1 MGQGAAPQEAR
12 ILARAGRLAQARAM
26 ALASKRDFGTLR
38 TAQIVNAGMA
48 ELLAVPS
55 DAEKAETLARIVLGA
70 FDDYY
75 VRSRKIPW
83 LAKRAFETRDWP
95 GAIELSQERLAIFSV
110 SIDKIVPILTR
121 ALGGAGTGKGTG
133 DGKGDG
139 GGFWDAVEARYRAL
153 AARRYEADLALAYLA
168 SVRRRVHEDVWDP
181 AGHRAR
187 APAPGRPDFL
197 RDFEAPGR
205 MTARLAEAILK
216 VPAIEAPFRDLASDA
231 ERVAARINAELEIG
245 AGRALIRVE
254 VVEAGFYRNRGA
266 YIVGAVEIEVAGG
279 GEGGAP
285 AGRTIGPLALALLHS
300 EGGVEVDA
308 VILREATL
316 RHIFSSTLANF
327 HVTVGAYHELVD
339 YLHGLMPARPR
350 GMHYSTVGYNHIG
363 KLAVIEQI
371 TRGLARGK
379 ERLDHAPG
387 PRGSVAMAMT
397 SPAIQY
403 VLKVI
408 RDTPSDQY
416 KWGAFAG
423 VDSVLAKYDR
433 VHEQNRSG
441 SMLDNIIYS
450 NLSMP
455 RALFAPA
462 FLDEMRAMAGGC
474 VSAEGETVF
483 FRHLIVQHKMV
494 PVPLYLESCTRQE
507 AELVVIRLGQCIRN
521 NAATNVFNKDLDGRN
536 YGVSDLRFVYLFDY
550 DAVETLTEVKVRT
563 NTGREDGEED
573 IPEWFFEDG
582 IVFLPEELEAHLRLP
597 ERDLVRLFRAAHGE
611 LLTLDYWT
619 RMQGW
624 LREGRVPRVRT
635 YPRSCQLDLDDPVGN
650 LTLIEAR

>member
-1 MGQGAAPQEAR
+1 M
-12 ILARAGRLAQARAM
+12 AQ
-26 ALASKRDFGTLR
+26 ASKRDFGTLR

-48 ELLAVPS
+48 ELLAAPS
-55 DAEKAETLARIVLGA
+55 EAEKAETLARIILGA

-75 VRSRKIPW
+75 VRSRKIPR

-95 GAIELSQERLAIFSV
+95 GAIELSQERIAIFSV
-110 SIDKIVPILTR
+110 SIDKIVPILMR
-121 ALGGAGTGKGTG
+121 ALGGEAARRGRGA
-133 DGKGDG
+133 
-139 GGFWDAVEARYRAL
+139 FWDAVEAGFRGL
-153 AARRYEADLALAYLA
+153 VARRYEADLALAYLA

-181 AGHRAR
+181 ASHRPR
-187 APAPGRPDFL
+187 EPAGGRPAFL

-205 MTARLAEAILK
+205 MTAALAEAILA
-216 VPAIEAPFRDLASDA
+216 VPEIEAPFRDLAGDA

-245 AGRALIRVE
+245 PVRPLTRIE

-266 YIVGAVEIEVAGG
+266 YIVGALEVGG
-279 GEGGAP
+279 V
-285 AGRTIGPLALALLHS
+285 RSPLALALLHR
-300 EGGVEVDA
+300 EDGVEVDA
-308 VILREATL
+308 VILRQATL

-327 HVTVGAYHELVD
+327 HVTVEAYHELVD
-339 YLHGLMPARPR
+339 YLHTLMPARPR
-350 GMHYSTVGYNHIG
+350 GMHYSTVGYNHVG

-371 TRGLARGK
+371 EHGLAHGGAGGR
-379 ERLDHAPG
+379 EILDHAPG
-387 PRGSVAMAMT
+387 PRGSVAMAFT
-397 SPAIQY
+397 SPATQY

-408 RDTPSDQY
+408 RDTPTDQY

-423 VDSVLAKYDR
+423 VESVLAKYDR

-441 SMLDNIIYS
+441 SMLDNIVFS
-450 NLSMP
+450 NLSLP

-462 FLDEMRAMAGGC
+462 LLEEILAAAGGS
-474 VSAEGETVF
+474 VSAHGEAVF

-507 AELVVIRLGQCIRN
+507 AEMVVIRLGQCIRN
-521 NAATNVFNKDLDGRN
+521 NAAANVFNKDLDGRN

-563 NTGREDGEED
+563 NLGREDGEED
-573 IPEWFFEDG
+573 IPAWFFEDG
-582 IVFLPEELEAHLRLP
+582 IIFLPEEMEAHLRLP
-597 ERDLVRLFRAAHGE
+597 DRALVRLFRAAHGE
-611 LLTLDYWT
+611 LLTVDYWT

-635 YPRSCQLDLDDPVGN
+635 YPRACQLNYEDAGRAEN
-650 LTLIEAR
+650 LTLLKAR